1 MTVQE
6 VKWLQE
12 SFNLVYNY
20 RRDEAIREQVNSTFY
35 NPYTNKPVFLYIN
48 HLISFSPNYFKYYR
62 QIFQRD
68 INFFANKKVR
78 QVWKDVLPNRI
89 WQFFTQCEADTTEF
103 NRVLTAIKN
112 PATADSFYSEDQI
125 RRLSEI
131 ENPPP
136 NQFGSGLLNKA
147 IGSLVGA
154 ITNRLG
160 NKESPYDY
168 FLKQLEKQPPYQTPK
183 EQLETLKQR
192 QQTNPSPPIPKPE
205 LTGDESP
212 YDYFVTQLEEKFPEP
227 YQPEEQEK
235 HGGPNLPQPNLQDI
249 KDTRDLIKTGSKLAR
264 GLEFGGTGTGAA
276 GAGGAAA
283 GGTAGAGA
291 VTGGSAVAGVSLG
304 AGWVIVLAILI
315 VILIFI
321 LGAILSNLLES
332 SLPTNNQINQTI
344 TENKVSI
351 SKSGPDKIDNGREI
365 QYDLNITYRG
375 TIPANIEVTDKLP
388 DQTSFISASDG
399 GINEGGTIKWTLQ
412 NMLPNGSR
420 NITLIIK
427 PEDDIWVSNTA
438 EAKVVSVPNPGT
450 GGTSA
455 GGSSTGLPP
464 DFPNPNQDNCGG
476 KYDLK
481 NPLGNFGD
489 PACAYTKDDLY
500 KLLKRE
506 DPVNADY
513 WFNTV
518 VKCESGYN
526 PNAYGDHSAIGTP
539 DAAGAWGLYQMGRGK
554 NGKYDHG
561 DVEWEEQTI
570 NAIQYNQVLI
580 ANRLGWRYW
589 QCAKDRW

>member
-1 MTVQE
+1 MTAQE

-89 WQFFTQCEADTTEF
+89 WQFFTQCEADTAEF
-103 NRVLTAIKN
+103 SRVLTAIKN
-112 PATADSFYSEDQI
+112 PTTADSFYSEGQI
-125 RRLSEI
+125 RRLGEI
-131 ENPPP
+131 ENPSP
-136 NQFGSGLLNKA
+136 NPFGTGLLNKA
-147 IGSLVGA
+147 VGSLVDA
-154 ITNRLG
+154 IANKLG
-160 NKESPYDY
+160 NRESPYDY
-168 FLKQLEKQPPYQTPK
+168 FLKQLEKQLPFQTPK
-183 EQLETLKQR
+183 EQLVALKER
-192 QQTNPSPPIPKPE
+192 QQANPKPSTTKPE

-212 YDYFVTQLEEKFPEP
+212 YDYFVNQREEGFTNKDIRDPV
-227 YQPEEQEK
+227 PEEIEEQKK
-235 HGGPNLPQPNLQDI
+235 HDGSNLPQPSLQDLS
-249 KDTRDLIKTGSKLAR
+249 DARKLAR
-264 GLEFGGTGTGAA
+264 GFRLGGVGTGAGA
-276 GAGGAAA
+276 GAGTAAA
-283 GGTAGAGA
+283 GGAGLS
-291 VTGGSAVAGVSLG
+291 V
-304 AGWVIVLAILI
+304 GWVIVIAIL
-315 VILIFI
+315 VVLLIFI
-321 LGAILSNLLES
+321 LGAILTSLLES
-332 SLPTNNQINQTI
+332 SLPTSELINQTI
-344 TENKVSI
+344 SENKVSI
-351 SKSGPDKIDNGREI
+351 SKSGPDKIDNGENI
-365 QYDLNITYRG
+365 TYDLNITYRG
-375 TIPANIEVTDKLP
+375 TIPANIEVTDRLP
-388 DQTSFISASDG
+388 GQTSFISSSDG
-399 GINEGGTIKWTLQ
+399 GTSEGDIIKWTLQ

-427 PEDDIWVSNTA
+427 PEDDIWVNNTA
-438 EAKVVSVPNPGT
+438 EARVVSVPNPGT
-450 GGTSA
+450 GGTSF
-455 GGSSTGLPP
+455 S
-464 DFPNPNQDNCGG
+464 NPNQDTCGG

-489 PACAYTKDDLY
+489 PACAFTKDDLY
-500 KLLKRE
+500 RLLKKE

-513 WFNTV
+513 WFDTV

-539 DAAGAWGLYQMGRGK
+539 DIAGAWGLYQMGRGK

-570 NAIQYNQVLI
+570 NAIQYNQALI

-589 QCAKDRW
+589 QCAKGRW